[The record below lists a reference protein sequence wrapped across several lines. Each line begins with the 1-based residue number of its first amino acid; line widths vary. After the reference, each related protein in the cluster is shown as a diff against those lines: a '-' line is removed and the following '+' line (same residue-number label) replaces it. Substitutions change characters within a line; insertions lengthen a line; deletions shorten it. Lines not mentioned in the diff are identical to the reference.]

1 MRAISLSL
9 VVNDAIA
16 SRLQKEMTAAYHH
29 DHSHRTKSRSANQ
42 RRLTATLVLV
52 LFYMAAEVIG
62 GLLSGSLALLA
73 DAGHMLSDAGSL
85 ALALFAMWLASRPS
99 GSQHTYGYYRTEIL
113 AALVNGATLVAI
125 SILIF
130 TEAYQRLM
138 NPPEVHAGIMMV
150 VASGGLVVN
159 LVGLWLLQEG
169 RGESLNMQGV
179 WLHILADTLGSCQ
192 AIAAGALIW
201 AFGWHWADPVASI
214 IIGVL
219 IIFSS
224 WSVLKE
230 SVAVLMESSPLHIDV
245 DEVLEAMRE
254 VEGAAGVHDLHIW
267 TITSGMVA
275 LSAHVLPESECDR
288 DDLLKNLSNTLKQ
301 RFTIS
306 HVTIQIESPA
316 HDCEPCF

>member
-1 MRAISLSL
+1 
-9 VVNDAIA
+9 
-16 SRLQKEMTAAYHH
+16 MTAAHQH
-29 DHSHRTKSRSANQ
+29 GHSHGVQRRSANQ
-42 RRLTATLVLV
+42 RRLTLTLVLV
-52 LFYMAAEVIG
+52 ILYMAAEVIG

-130 TEAYQRLM
+130 IEAYQRLM
-138 NPPEVHAGIMMV
+138 NPPEVQASIMIA
-150 VASGGLVVN
+150 VATGGLVVN
-159 LVGLWLLQEG
+159 LLGLWLLQEG
-169 RGESLNMQGV
+169 RQDSLNMQGA
-179 WLHILADTLGSCQ
+179 WLHILADTLGSFQ
-192 AIAAGALIW
+192 AIAAGVLIW
-201 AFGWHWADPVASI
+201 AFGWYWADPLASI

-230 SVAVLMESSPLHIDV
+230 SVSVLMESSPLHIDV

-254 VEGAAGVHDLHIW
+254 VGGAAGVHDLHVW

-275 LSAHVLPESECDR
+275 LSAHVLPESEFDR
-288 DDLLKNLSNTLKQ
+288 DDLLKGLSDTLKH
-301 RFTIS
+301 RFEIS

-316 HDCEPCF
+316 HDCEPCS

>member
-1 MRAISLSL
+1 
-9 VVNDAIA
+9 
-16 SRLQKEMTAAYHH
+16 MTAAHQH
-29 DHSHRTKSRSANQ
+29 DHSHGRERRSANQ
-42 RRLTATLVLV
+42 RRLTVTLVLV
-52 LFYMAAEVIG
+52 ILYMAAEVIG
-62 GLLSGSLALLA
+62 GLLAGSLALLA

-130 TEAYQRLM
+130 IEAYQRLI
-138 NPPEVHAGIMMV
+138 NPPEVQAGIMMA
-150 VASGGLVVN
+150 VATGGLVVN
-159 LVGLWLLQEG
+159 LLGLWLLHEG
-169 RGESLNMQGV
+169 RQASLNMQGA
-179 WLHILADTLGSCQ
+179 WLHILADTLGSFQ
-192 AIAAGALIW
+192 VIAAGALIW
-201 AFGWHWADPVASI
+201 AFGWHWTDPLASI

-254 VEGAAGVHDLHIW
+254 VGGAAGVHDLHVW

-288 DDLLKNLSNTLKQ
+288 DDLLKDLSDTLKQ
-301 RFTIS
+301 RFEIS

>member
-1 MRAISLSL
+1 
-9 VVNDAIA
+9 
-16 SRLQKEMTAAYHH
+16 MTAAHH
-29 DHSHRTKSRSANQ
+29 HHHSHGRERRSTNQ
-42 RRLTATLVLV
+42 RRLTAILVLV
-52 LFYMAAEVIG
+52 LLYMAAEVIG

-85 ALALFAMWLASRPS
+85 GLALFAMWLANRPS

-130 TEAYQRLM
+130 IEACQRLM
-138 NPPEVHAGIMMV
+138 NPPEVQPGVMMA

-169 RGESLNMQGV
+169 RGKSLNMQGA
-179 WLHILADTLGSCQ
+179 WLHVLADTLGSFQ
-192 AIAAGALIW
+192 AIAAAALIW
-201 AFGWHWADPVASI
+201 AFGWHWADPLASI
-214 IIGVL
+214 VIGVL

-224 WSVLKE
+224 WTVLKE

-245 DEVLEAMRE
+245 DEVLEALRD
-254 VEGAAGVHDLHIW
+254 VQGAAGVHDLHIW

-275 LSAHVLPESECDR
+275 LSAHVQPDSECDR
-288 DDLLKNLSNTLKQ
+288 DDLLKHLSDTLKH
-301 RFTIS
+301 RFAIS

>member
-1 MRAISLSL
+1 
-9 VVNDAIA
+9 
-16 SRLQKEMTAAYHH
+16 MTAAHQH
-29 DHSHRTKSRSANQ
+29 GHFHGAERRSANQ
-42 RRLTATLVLV
+42 RRLRLTLVLV
-52 LFYMAAEVIG
+52 LLYMSAEVIG

-113 AALVNGATLVAI
+113 AALANGATLVAI

-130 TEAYQRLM
+130 IEAYQRLL
-138 NPPEVHAGIMMV
+138 NPPEVQAGIMMA
-150 VASGGLVVN
+150 VATGGLAVN
-159 LVGLWLLQEG
+159 LLGLWILQEG
-169 RGESLNMQGV
+169 RQDSLNMQGA
-179 WLHILADTLGSCQ
+179 WLHILADTLGSFQ

-201 AFGWHWADPVASI
+201 AFGWYWADPLASI

-254 VEGAAGVHDLHIW
+254 VGGAAGVHDLHVW

-275 LSAHVLPESECDR
+275 LSAHVLPESEYDR
-288 DDLLKNLSNTLKQ
+288 DDLLKDLSDTLKH
-301 RFTIS
+301 RFEIS
-306 HVTIQIESPA
+306 HVTIQIESPT

>member
-1 MRAISLSL
+1 
-9 VVNDAIA
+9 
-16 SRLQKEMTAAYHH
+16 MTAAHH
-29 DHSHRTKSRSANQ
+29 HGHSHGAERRSANQ
-42 RRLTATLVLV
+42 RRLKLTLVLV
-52 LFYMAAEVIG
+52 ILYMAAEVIG

-113 AALVNGATLVAI
+113 AALANGATLVAI

-130 TEAYQRLM
+130 IEAYQRLA
-138 NPPEVHAGIMMV
+138 NPPEVQAGIMMA
-150 VASGGLVVN
+150 VATGGLVVN
-159 LVGLWLLQEG
+159 LLGLWLLQEG
-169 RGESLNMQGV
+169 RRDSLNMQGA
-179 WLHILADTLGSCQ
+179 WLHILADTLGSFQ

-201 AFGWHWADPVASI
+201 AFGWNWADPLASI

-254 VEGAAGVHDLHIW
+254 VGGAAGVHDLHVW

-275 LSAHVLPESECDR
+275 LSAHVLPESEYDR
-288 DDLLKNLSNTLKQ
+288 DDLLKDLSDTLKH
-301 RFTIS
+301 RFDIS

-316 HDCEPCF
+316 HDCEPCR